1 MTRPINLTKLLFQKH
16 LRDRYLPPTTG
27 VIVQS
32 VATRKGILRLLRTDP
47 TMLIP
52 HDRHN
57 DVVITS
63 DDANDPADPEIVLDE
78 AQLDALL
85 PDEAEP
91 LPEPGDFW
99 LPAADPASACY

>member
-1 MTRPINLTKLLFQKH
+1 
-16 LRDRYLPPTTG
+16 
-27 VIVQS
+27 
-32 VATRKGILRLLRTDP
+32 
-47 TMLIP
+47 MLIP

-63 DDANDPADPEIVLDE
+63 DDADDPIPEIVLDE

-99 LPAADPASACY
+99 LPAGDLASACY